1 METLSEEHME
11 ENELSTLLTSASEL
25 YNLCRIHMKEAEKN
39 QYKKEACSLL
49 KIRYCC
55 CILLHASTLHPIFHN
70 IHSKYYSKKLLT
82 VVPDVLRAYQHT
94 SRLLKQYQMMDAYDQ
109 SFKNGMM
116 ILDQMEPLLQQSQGV
131 TRNTRFYINSIDF
144 YSFKEAE
151 YYLLMDW
158 MNHLLS
164 RYQDDD
170 TNTSCYDLL
179 LRIHDE
185 CIQYLPDLR
194 LSFITQLYK
203 LFLLTIRYNAIG
215 TYHKAGKWKQVITW
229 GSKTMEFIEKVTT
242 SEYDDIRD
250 KIIYLLANGYIKNH
264 EESKSI
270 VCLQLCSKGNTIQI
284 HYLYLLYYIAINNI
298 SFYHEG
304 AGS

>member
-1 METLSEEHME
+1 ML
-11 ENELSTLLTSASEL
+11 
-25 YNLCRIHMKEAEKN
+25 
-39 QYKKEACSLL
+39 
-49 KIRYCC
+49 
-55 CILLHASTLHPIFHN
+55 
-70 IHSKYYSKKLLT
+70 
-82 VVPDVLRAYQHT
+82 
-94 SRLLKQYQMMDAYDQ
+94 
-109 SFKNGMM
+109 
-116 ILDQMEPLLQQSQGV
+116 
-131 TRNTRFYINSIDF
+131 DF

-185 CIQYLPDLR
+185 CIRYLPDLR
-194 LSFITQLYK
+194 LSFITQLYR
-203 LFLLTIRYNAIG
+203 FSLLTIRYNAIG
-215 TYHKAGKWKQVITW
+215 NYHKAGKWKQVITW
-229 GSKTMEFIEKVTT
+229 GSKTMEFIEKETS

-250 KIIYLLANGYIKNH
+250 KIIYLLANGYIKNN

-284 HYLYLLYYIAINNI
+284 HYLYLLYYTAVKNI
-298 SFYHEG
+298 SFNNK
-304 AGS
+304 